1 MYGEAR
7 ILKQERALYEAFPRQ
22 CKIHQMVKVI
32 ARPNFTNFDIP
43 HGISCKNSF
52 QQTRILKSNN
62 EMAIALV
69 KFSLSP
75 ESDSIINTI
84 IITLFEINK
93 FNDIQAF

>member
-1 MYGEAR
+1 MY
-7 ILKQERALYEAFPRQ
+7 LYIY
-22 CKIHQMVKVI
+22 IH
-32 ARPNFTNFDIP
+32 A
-43 HGISCKNSF
+43 SF
-52 QQTRILKSNN
+52 LIYVYECYSSTIES